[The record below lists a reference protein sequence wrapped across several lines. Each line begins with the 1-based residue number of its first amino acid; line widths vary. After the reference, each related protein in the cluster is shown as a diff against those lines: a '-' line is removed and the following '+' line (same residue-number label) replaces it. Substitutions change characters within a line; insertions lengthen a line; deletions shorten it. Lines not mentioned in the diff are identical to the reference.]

1 MTLSIMLTLLFLIA
15 FIEGFVFMWFMMDD
29 IGDDVVVWHDIDELQ
44 EQCWNGLRKG
54 D

>member
-15 FIEGFVFMWFMMDD
+15 FIEGFLFIWFLTDD
-29 IGDDVVVWHDIDELQ
+29 IGKDVVIWRDAEELQ

>member
-29 IGDDVVVWHDIDELQ
+29 IGEDVVFGTTSTSCRNNAGTD
-44 EQCWNGLRKG
+44 
-54 D
+54 